1 MENIEQTQ
9 EEIEYEIFNKNK
21 KLVTIMQNMCEEF
34 EFVVVMY
41 YGLII
46 DKDTGHEY
54 LSAKN
59 QPYVCAN
66 DDEELKKFWIAS
78 QEIRVE
84 KGKTQAG
91 RVWSK
96 LKYEWQKDV
105 RVLDSDYFSRK
116 YLADECGLKTCLCVP
131 YMIDDVFT
139 GIVEFYSTEGWFE
152 IPEIVEKVVGYT
164 NTSETIKLDDRFF
177 RV

>member
-1 MENIEQTQ
+1 MENIDQTQ

-105 RVLDSDYFSRK
+105 
-116 YLADECGLKTCLCVP
+116 
-131 YMIDDVFT
+131 
-139 GIVEFYSTEGWFE
+139 
-152 IPEIVEKVVGYT
+152 
-164 NTSETIKLDDRFF
+164 TIL
-177 RV
+177 

>member
-1 MENIEQTQ
+1 
-9 EEIEYEIFNKNK
+9 
-21 KLVTIMQNMCEEF
+21 MQNMCEEF

-131 YMIDDVFT
+131 YMIDEVFT